1 MIRLIRKS
9 VWGMRKNSLSY
20 LVIETRKLN
29 KLKEE
34 AGERDVSLV
43 ELCRRKLKPM
53 PQLDRIERKLDKLLK
68 K

>member
-1 MIRLIRKS
+1 MA
-9 VWGMRKNSLSY
+9 RKNSQLHV
-20 LVIETRKLN
+20 VIETRKLN

-34 AGERDVSLV
+34 AKEQDVSLA

-68 K
+68 SRIKEKLK